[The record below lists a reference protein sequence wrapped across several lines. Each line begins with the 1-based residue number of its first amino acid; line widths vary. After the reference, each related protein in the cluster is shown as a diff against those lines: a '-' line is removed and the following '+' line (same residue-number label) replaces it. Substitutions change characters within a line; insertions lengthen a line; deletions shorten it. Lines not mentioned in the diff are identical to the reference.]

1 MVKKKLLDKAV
12 YILFPLVGTVFI
24 VTLFAVFWNTIIQ
37 NSKTVLIVT
46 GSIIV
51 LFALLGYF
59 NKKKFI
65 RGFKKRI

>member
-1 MVKKKLLDKAV
+1 MVKKKLLDKVV
-12 YILFPLVGTVFI
+12 YILFPLVGTVFV